1 VLSDDYKDHFY
12 NIRKILYLDATPPR
26 RAGSPF
32 YRGGRARRG
41 FFSFFPTCFLMNHSF
56 TRLPGAALLLGL
68 LLLLGC
74 ARQEPAPEYSYLT
87 YATYR
92 PVLMTRPALES
103 SVAALPAQT
112 MHNPGKIYLHG
123 KYVFVNEKFTGIHVI
138 DNSNPAQPRPVSF
151 LRIPGNVDLAVR
163 GNLLYADNGPDLV
176 TLDIS
181 DPAHA
186 QPTGRVRDAFRE
198 LPMPEWTTLEEA
210 YQLANRP
217 SGSVVVGWR
226 KLAQGEAV
234 PVKVTYTAPRGGI
247 VFFSTANT
255 LNTTSAAPAAAG
267 GTGKGGSMAR
277 FAILNQTLYTVD
289 EQSLRLFSLQN
300 PAVPTAGPKV
310 QLVEGIETIFPSDH
324 YLFLGTQR
332 GMYIF
337 DVATPTAPVQVSF
350 YQHIVSCDPVVVDG
364 KYAYVTLRSGR
375 TCGGGANVLEV
386 IDLTNLSQPRLA
398 SSQPMLSPQGLGAE
412 NSRLYVCDDG
422 LKVFDTSRA
431 PALTQ
436 VQKFATTL
444 TDVIPNGNYLLAVGP
459 GGLYQYAIGSTALQ
473 QVSMLPIV
481 P

>member
-1 VLSDDYKDHFY
+1 
-12 NIRKILYLDATPPR
+12 
-26 RAGSPF
+26 
-32 YRGGRARRG
+32 
-41 FFSFFPTCFLMNHSF
+41 MNHLF

-68 LLLLGC
+68 LGC
-74 ARQEPAPEYSYLT
+74 SHQEPEPEYSYLT

-103 SVAALPAQT
+103 SVAALPAQV

-138 DNSNPAQPRPVSF
+138 DNSDPAQPRPVSF

-186 QPTGRVRDAFRE
+186 QPTSRVRDAFRE
-198 LPMPEWTTLEEA
+198 LPMPESSSLEEA
-210 YQLANRP
+210 YEPANRP
-217 SGSVVVGWR
+217 SSSVVVGWR
-226 KLAQGEAV
+226 KLALGEAV
-234 PVKVTYTAPRGGI
+234 PVKVTYPAPHGGI
-247 VFFSTANT
+247 VFFSNTSTT
-255 LNTTSAAPAAAG
+255 LNAAASAAPPAG
-267 GTGKGGSMAR
+267 STGKGGSMAR

-300 PAVPTAGPKV
+300 PAVPTAGPQV
-310 QLVEGIETIFPSDH
+310 QLVSGIETIFPSDH

-337 DVATPTAPVQVSF
+337 DVATPAAPVQVSF
-350 YQHIVSCDPVVVDG
+350 YQHLVSCDPVVVDG
-364 KYAYVTLRSGR
+364 QYAYVTLRTGR
-375 TCGGGANVLEV
+375 TCGGGLNVLEV

-398 SSQPMLSPQGLGAE
+398 SSQAMLSPQGLGAA

-473 QVSMLPIV
+473 QVSVLPII